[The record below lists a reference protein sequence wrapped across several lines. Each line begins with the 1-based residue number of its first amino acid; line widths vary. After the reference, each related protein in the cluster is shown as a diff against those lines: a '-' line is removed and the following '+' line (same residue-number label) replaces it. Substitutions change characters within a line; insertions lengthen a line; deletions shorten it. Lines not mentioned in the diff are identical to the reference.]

1 MYKILQ
7 IDSWIKGCQKIAIL
21 YFSNWMSK
29 AKNVFDLIW
38 KITKIIK
45 IIKEAE
51 IRFVELNNKYLP
63 LQSNCRKLFKQ
74 TNILYFLLP
83 ASFQKVQNI
92 EKEKKSEKAFFKYL
106 KGVHISY

>member
-45 IIKEAE
+45 VAE

-63 LQSNCRKLFKQ
+63 LQSNCRKLLKQ

-92 EKEKKSEKAFFKYL
+92 ENEKKSEKAFFNHL
-106 KGVHISY
+106 KGVYISN